1 MKFSA
6 FLIPL
11 FFPTSNGESEVRNN
25 YERFE
30 GKLHVPG
37 FKPEEIKV
45 DVKARRYSV
54 VSFWSSQ
61 SRGGGTPFSV
71 KISADILP
79 RFKYLER

>member
-1 MKFSA
+1 V
-6 FLIPL
+6 
-11 FFPTSNGESEVRNN
+11 TEN

-30 GKLHVPG
+30 VTVHVPG

-45 DVKARRYSV
+45 DVQARRYIV

-61 SRGGGTPFSV
+61 RRGGGTPFTV

-79 RFKYLER
+79 RFKYLDR